1 MWVYE
6 KKLQYPVRVSKCDP
20 RMAKFLME
28 QYGGA
33 DGELA
38 AALRYLNQRYTIPDK
53 VIGLLNDI
61 GTEEFAH
68 LEMIAAMVYKLT
80 KDASVSELEAAGL
93 GAHYANH
100 DHALYYENAAGVPFT
115 ATYIQAKGDPIA
127 DLYEDIAAE
136 EKARATYQWLID
148 MTDDV
153 DLQDSLK
160 FLREREII
168 HSLRFR
174 EAVEIIK
181 EDRETKKIF

>member
-6 KKLQYPVRVSKCDP
+6 KKLLYPVEVSTCNPKL
-20 RMAKFLME
+20 AKYLTE

-38 AALRYLNQRYTIPDK
+38 AALRYMNQRYTVPTE
-53 VIGLLNDI
+53 VIGVMTDI
-61 GTEEFAH
+61 ATEEFSH
-68 LEMIAAMVYKLT
+68 LEMLATMIYKLT
-80 KDASVSELEAAGL
+80 KDATPEQLVEAGL
-93 GAHYANH
+93 GAHFVNH
-100 DHALYYENAAGVPFT
+100 GHSLYYENAAGVPWT

-148 MTDDV
+148 VSDDV
-153 DLQDSLK
+153 VLNDSLK
-160 FLREREII
+160 FLRERENI

-174 EAVEIIK
+174 ESVELLK
-181 EDRETKKIF
+181 DERDRKKIF

>member
-1 MWVYE
+1 MWIYE

-20 RMAKFLME
+20 QMAKYLME

-38 AALRYLNQRYTIPDK
+38 AALRYLNQRYTIPEE
-53 VIGLLNDI
+53 VIGVLTDI

-68 LEMIAAMVYKLT
+68 LEMIATMIYKLT
-80 KDASVSELEAAGL
+80 KDATPEQLRAVGL
-93 GAHYANH
+93 GDHYASH
-100 DHALYYENAAGVPFT
+100 DKALFYSNASGVPWT
-115 ATYIQAKGDPIA
+115 AAYIQAKGDPMA

-148 MTDDV
+148 LTDDV
-153 DLQDSLK
+153 DLQDGLK
-160 FLREREII
+160 FLREREVI

-174 EAVEIIK
+174 ECVEILKADIS
-181 EDRETKKIF
+181 TKKIF

>member
-1 MWVYE
+1 
-6 KKLQYPVRVSKCDP
+6 
-20 RMAKFLME
+20 MA
-28 QYGGA
+28 
-33 DGELA
+33 
-38 AALRYLNQRYTIPDK
+38 
-53 VIGLLNDI
+53 
-61 GTEEFAH
+61 
-68 LEMIAAMVYKLT
+68 
-80 KDASVSELEAAGL
+80 ELEAAGL

-100 DHALYYENAAGVPFT
+100 DHALYYENAAGVPWT

-168 HSLRFR
+168 HSIRFR

-181 EDRETKKIF
+181 EDRATKKIF

>member
-1 MWVYE
+1 MWIYE

-20 RMAKFLME
+20 QMAKYLME

-33 DGELA
+33 DGELS
-38 AALRYLNQRYTIPDK
+38 AALRYLNQRYSIPDK
-53 VIGLLNDI
+53 VIGVLTDI

-68 LEMIAAMVYKLT
+68 LEMIATMIYKLT
-80 KDASVSELEAAGL
+80 KDATVEQLIAAGL
-93 GAHYANH
+93 GEHFAVH
-100 DHALYYENAAGVPFT
+100 DHALFYANAAGVPWT
-115 ATYIQAKGDPIA
+115 AAYIQAKGDPIA

-174 EAVEIIK
+174 EAVEILK
-181 EDRETKKIF
+181 ADQSLKKVY